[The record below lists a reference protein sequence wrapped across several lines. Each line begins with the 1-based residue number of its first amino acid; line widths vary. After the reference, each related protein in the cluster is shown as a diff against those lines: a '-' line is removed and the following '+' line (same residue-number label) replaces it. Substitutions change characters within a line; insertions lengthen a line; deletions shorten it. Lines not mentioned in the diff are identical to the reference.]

1 MNRLAR
7 RFVTVAAAAMVASP
21 ALVLPATEAGAS
33 VPAISAN
40 AFGMHFLQHGSY
52 PPLTFASARIWNNG
66 VTWAALQPKA
76 PTYTPAVPA
85 TLVSPGTPASSTTGF
100 DAKAV
105 AKLDSLV
112 RMFVNR
118 HADPMITLGMTP
130 AWAANT
136 SGCNYGS
143 YGVQTCLPKN
153 TYTDSNG
160 HAFGDPWRNYVSFLS
175 TRYDG
180 HHSDAKGTLPKVTY
194 FELWNEPNYRNGMNG
209 SWSTAIPKLA
219 SMQAGAY
226 SLLHARGQRMISP
239 GIPFTVGGGYTFLN
253 SFLKASGGK
262 KYDILG
268 LHLYPS
274 DATATGGY
282 GPEWV
287 MNTVLPKVRTIL
299 SNNKVAGRPIW
310 DTETNVGRVA
320 AHNAVKGSV
329 TGAAYVART
338 FILATQNKIARTF
351 WYAADDHAWG
361 GVWLENTN
369 YTRSYAGT
377 GYQAV
382 RARLVGKA
390 ALGCSRVTVGTHK
403 WKYTCKFGTTTG
415 HKTLLAIWTTGA
427 SYTLKAPAGTKHW
440 YNWKGTYRSAYAG
453 KKFTITHTPIY
464 LAGSFK

>member
-7 RFVTVAAAAMVASP
+7 RLSTIAAAALVASP
-21 ALVLPATEAGAS
+21 ALVLPATQASAS
-33 VPAISAN
+33 VPAISAS

-52 PPLTFASARIWNNG
+52 PSLGFASARIWDDG
-66 VTWAALQPKA
+66 VTWAKLQPNA
-76 PTYTPAVPA
+76 PTHTAAAPPTP
-85 TLVSPGTPASSTTGF
+85 LVSQGTPEKITNGIDT
-100 DAKAV
+100 KVV
-105 AKLDSLV
+105 AKLDAIV
-112 RMFVNR
+112 RSFVAH

-130 AWAANT
+130 AWAADT

-143 YGVQTCLPKN
+143 YGVQTCLPKGDFKASDG
-153 TYTDSNG
+153 YDF
-160 HAFGDPWRNYVSFLS
+160 HDPWRNYVSFLS

-219 SMQAGAY
+219 KMQATAY
-226 SLLHARGQRMISP
+226 GLLHARGQKMVSP
-239 GIPFTVGGGYTFLN
+239 GIPFTVGGGYTFLDK
-253 SFLKASGGK
+253 FLKAGGK
-262 KYDILG
+262 KYDALG

-287 MNTVLPKVRTIL
+287 MNTVLVSVRKIL
-299 SNNKVAGRPIW
+299 SNNAVAGRPMW
-310 DTETNVGRVA
+310 DTETNVGRMA
-320 AHNAVKGSV
+320 AHNAVKTST

-361 GVWLENTN
+361 GVWLENSN
-369 YTRSYAGT
+369 YTRSTAGN
-377 GYQAV
+377 GYQRV

-427 SYTLKAPAGTKHW
+427 NYTLKAPAGTKHW
-440 YNWKGTYRSAYAG
+440 YDWKGTYRSAYAG
-453 KKFTITHTPIY
+453 KKFTISHTPIY
-464 LAGSFK
+464 LVGSFR